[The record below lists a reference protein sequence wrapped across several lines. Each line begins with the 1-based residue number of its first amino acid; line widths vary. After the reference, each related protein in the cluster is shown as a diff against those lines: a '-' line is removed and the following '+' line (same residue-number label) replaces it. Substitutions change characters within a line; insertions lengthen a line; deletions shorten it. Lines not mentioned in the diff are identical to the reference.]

1 MINHKT
7 FIYYC
12 FTSVYTSIRMDSKVV
27 YNEGESMKVVGLVTE
42 YNPFHNGHLHHLIAS
57 KNKTNATHSIAV
69 MSGHFLQRG
78 EPALIDKWSRA
89 KAAVESGVDLV
100 LEIPTLFSCSSA
112 EYFSYGSIAL
122 LDALNI
128 VDTVCFGSEEGS
140 LNQMQL
146 IANLLSSKD
155 ATVEADISYYLKQG
169 LSYPKAR
176 ELSLNKAIG
185 DDFTYKPN
193 NILGIEYLKA
203 INVLNSSMEPN
214 TIKRKQADYMSL
226 ELKSNIASATGIR
239 KQLQTNSNLELIQSF
254 VPPCTF
260 EMITQQQ
267 NQLIYKEDLID
278 LLLYR
283 IRTSTAEEIKTIHDV
298 SEGLENK
305 IIKTAET
312 ATTYEE
318 LLNGIVSKRYTKTR
332 VQRILIKIL
341 LNIKKETIGPCG
353 TIAPAYGRILAFNS
367 KGQELIKKIK
377 KSSDF
382 PLVTNINK
390 VILDTE
396 AKKMLEYDIR
406 ATNIYHLLYKNTPD
420 KKGGQDY
427 LRNPERIK

>member
-1 MINHKT
+1 
-7 FIYYC
+7 
-12 FTSVYTSIRMDSKVV
+12 
-27 YNEGESMKVVGLVTE
+27 MKVVGLVTE
-42 YNPFHNGHLHHLIAS
+42 YNPFHNGHLHHLIES
-57 KNKTNATHSIAV
+57 KNKTDATHSIAV

-78 EPALIDKWSRA
+78 EPALINKWSRA

-122 LDALNI
+122 LNALNI
-128 VDTVCFGSEEGS
+128 VDTVCFGSEEGT

-155 ATVEADISYYLKQG
+155 ASVESDMSYYLKQG

-185 DDFTYKPN
+185 DDFTFKPN

-203 INVLNSSMEPN
+203 LNVLNSTMVPN
-214 TIKRKQADYMSL
+214 TIQRKQADYMSL
-226 ELKSNIASATGIR
+226 ELKGHIASATGIR
-239 KQLQTNSNLELIQSF
+239 KQLQTDSNLESIRPF
-254 VPPCTF
+254 VPQSTF
-260 EMITQQQ
+260 EMITREQDK
-267 NQLIYKEDLID
+267 LIYKEELID
-278 LLLYR
+278 LLLYK
-283 IRTSTAEEIKTIHDV
+283 IRTSTPEEIRAIHDV

-318 LLNGIVSKRYTKTR
+318 LLNGIVSKRYTNTR
-332 VQRILIKIL
+332 VQRILVKIL
-341 LNIKKETIGPCG
+341 LNIKKETIGQCG
-353 TIAPAYGRILAFNS
+353 TIDPLYGRILAFNS
-367 KGQELIKKIK
+367 KGQELIRKIK
-377 KSSDF
+377 KASDF

-390 VILDTE
+390 ISLDEE
-396 AKKMLEYDIR
+396 AKDMLEYDIR

-427 LRNPERIK
+427 LRNPERI

>member
-1 MINHKT
+1 
-7 FIYYC
+7 
-12 FTSVYTSIRMDSKVV
+12 
-27 YNEGESMKVVGLVTE
+27 MKVVGLVTE
-42 YNPFHNGHLHHLIAS
+42 YNPFHNGHLHHLIES
-57 KNKTNATHSIAV
+57 KNKTDATHSIAV

-78 EPALIDKWSRA
+78 EPALIDKWTRA

-122 LDALNI
+122 LNALNI

-146 IANLLSSKD
+146 IANLLSAKD
-155 ATVEADISYYLKQG
+155 PSVEADIGLYLKQG

-185 DDFTYKPN
+185 DAFTFRPN

-203 INVLNSSMEPN
+203 LNVLDSTMVPT

-226 ELKSNIASATGIR
+226 ELKGTIASATGIR
-239 KQLQTNSNLELIQSF
+239 KQLQENSNLELIQSF
-254 VPPCTF
+254 VTPSTF
-260 EMITQQQ
+260 EMITREQDK
-267 NQLIYKEDLID
+267 LIYKEDLID
-278 LLLYR
+278 LLLYK
-283 IRTSTAEEIKTIHDV
+283 IRSSTAEEIKTIHDV
-298 SEGLENK
+298 SEGLENR

-312 ATTYEE
+312 ATTYDE

-341 LNIKKETIGPCG
+341 LNIKKETLGPCG
-353 TIAPAYGRILAFNS
+353 NLSPAYGRILAFNS

-377 KSSDF
+377 KSSEF
-382 PLVTNINK
+382 PLITNINK
-390 VILDTE
+390 VSLDEE
-396 AKKMLEYDIR
+396 AKKMLTYDIR
-406 ATNIYHLLYKNTPD
+406 ATNIYHLLYKTTMD

-427 LRNPERIK
+427 LRNPERII